1 MSSETSRLAGGLDS
15 LLRPA
20 WAVVDLDALEH
31 NLELLRRR
39 VAPAGVL
46 AVIKA
51 DAYGHGAPA
60 VARLL
65 EEKGVDWLG
74 VALAEEGAE
83 LRRAGVET
91 PILVLGPS
99 HASQIPIYQRY
110 RLLPTVS
117 NREQLDHWA
126 AWAETWQRPQ
136 IIHLKVD
143 VGMHRL
149 GLEPA
154 ELGAVLERI
163 RDHPYLEV
171 GGLLSH
177 LADADDL
184 ESPRTAEQEKRFTDL
199 VAGQLTAEERSR
211 LQLHLANSAAALHHA
226 ATRHSFVRSGL
237 ALLGLDPAGVE
248 QDLRPVMSVVSRIVQ
263 IREVETGARPGYG
276 GLWRAPRGSRLGVVP
291 VGYADGYGRR
301 LSNNAQMLAG
311 GRRVAVV
318 GAVSMDMSL
327 VDLTDTSSQAGDEV
341 VLLGRQDDE
350 EIGAAELAQW
360 AGTIPYE
367 SLCLLGLRLPRCYLR
382 QGAVVDRTSSFI
394 VRPD

>member
-1 MSSETSRLAGGLDS
+1 MGSEIRRPTGGLDS

-31 NLELLRRR
+31 NLEHMRRR
-39 VAPAGVL
+39 VAPAGIL

-51 DAYGHGAPA
+51 DGYGHGAPA

-65 EEKGVDWLG
+65 EEKEVDWLG

-83 LRRAGVET
+83 LRRAGVKT

-99 HASQIPIYQRY
+99 QAPQIPAYRRY

-117 NREQLDHWA
+117 NGDQLEHWA
-126 AWAETWQRPQ
+126 AWTETWRRAQTV
-136 IIHLKVD
+136 HLKVN

-149 GLEPA
+149 GLEPG
-154 ELGAVLERI
+154 ELGAALERI
-163 RDHPYLEV
+163 RSHPYLEL

-184 ESPRTAEQEKRFTDL
+184 ESPRTAEQEERFASL
-199 VAGQLTAEERSR
+199 VAAELTAEERSR
-211 LQLHLANSAAALHHA
+211 LPLHLANSAAALHHA
-226 ATRHSFVRSGL
+226 ATRHSFVRCGL
-237 ALLGLDPAGVE
+237 ALFGIDPAGVE
-248 QDLRPVMSVVSRIVQ
+248 QHLRPVMSVVSRIVQ
-263 IREVETGARPGYG
+263 VREVEAGARPGYG
-276 GLWRAPRGSRLGVVP
+276 GLWRASRSSRLGVVP

-301 LSNNAQMLAG
+301 LSNRAQMLAG
-311 GRRVAVV
+311 GRRVTVV

-327 VDLTDTSSQAGDEV
+327 IDLTDTRCRAGDEV
-341 VLLGRQDDE
+341 VLLGRQNGE

-360 AGTIPYE
+360 SGTIPYE

-382 QGAVVDRTSSFI
+382 QGEVIERSSSFSS
-394 VRPD
+394 RRG